1 MDDRLYSDP
10 DLVAFYDVENDG
22 RDDFELCLELAA
34 DARSVLDLGCGT
46 GQLAVDLAAGRSVT
60 GVDPATAMLD
70 VARSRPGGEAVTWV
84 TGDARDIRLARR
96 FDLVLLTGHAF
107 QVFLTPAD
115 RRAVVSTIAAHLVP
129 GGSFVFDTRNPV
141 VERWREWVPGRSR
154 RVFDHPGLG
163 QIEAWNDAAHDPE
176 TGIVTYET
184 HYRTSSGDLLSA
196 ESRIAF
202 PSQPEV
208 AAMLAEAGLTVERW
222 LGDWRGGAW
231 HPAAPEIIPIGGLR
245 QD

>member
-22 RDDFELCLELAA
+22 RDDFDRCLDLAA

-46 GQLAVDLAAGRSVT
+46 GQLAVELAAGRSVT
-60 GVDPATAMLD
+60 GVDPAAAMLD
-70 VARSRPGGEAVTWV
+70 VARGRPGGEAVTWV
-84 TGDARDIRLARR
+84 TGDARDIRLRQR

-107 QVFLTPAD
+107 QVFLTSED
-115 RRAVVSTIAAHLVP
+115 RRAVISTIAAHLAP
-129 GGSFVFDTRNPV
+129 GGRFVFDTRNPA
-141 VERWREWVPGRSR
+141 VERWREWVPDRSR
-154 RVFDHPGLG
+154 RDFDHPGLG
-163 QIEAWNDAAHDPE
+163 RVEAWNDAAHDPE

-202 PSQPEV
+202 PTQPEV

-231 HPAAPEIIPIGGLR
+231 HAAAPEIIPIGGPR